1 MPNTPHRTRTRHRNR
16 LRFKPAERREMV
28 RLVLEEGR
36 PINSV
41 AREFGTCWSTVKNW
55 VNRAQALES
64 QSQTPAGTLI
74 TSALLGP
81 VGGYRFISDEQK
93 AEALRLVLDEGL
105 SAFAAGARTGIAY
118 STISRWLREMRH
130 NSQGSSRSEDM
141 AMEAPVPENQPVEP
155 AQPQSSS
162 DQLFTELPFDDRL
175 TNGVA
180 ADVVQLREQVAELRM
195 ERDFLRLVVMHFVAP
210 TLDAAP
216 DMKVTFTAE

>member
-74 TSALLGP
+74 TSVLLP
-81 VGGYRFISDEQK
+81 FISDAQK

-175 TNGVA
+175 INGVA
-180 ADVVQLREQVAELRM
+180 ADVVQLREHVAELRM

-210 TLDAAP
+210 TLDAAA
-216 DMKVTFTAE
+216 DMKITFTKE